1 MKQKRR
7 ATFLFALV
15 LLLSLAV
22 GAVAL
27 AQTSADFNLE
37 WNVIGGGGGE
47 SSSAG
52 YRVQGTIGQAI
63 AGPPLSTSAD
73 FRVGSGYWYGA
84 MGPAVSTIYLPLI
97 LLNYGVE

>member
-1 MKQKRR
+1 MRHKHVAK
-7 ATFLFALV
+7 FLSVIV
-15 LLLSLAV
+15 LLLSLTT

-27 AQTSADFNLE
+27 AQTSAGFNLE

-52 YRVQGTIGQAI
+52 YRVQGTLGQAV
-63 AGPPLSTSAD
+63 AGPPISASAD
-73 FRVGSGYWYGA
+73 FSVGSGYWYGA

-97 LLNYGVE
+97 LLNYSVE

>member
-1 MKQKRR
+1 MRHKHVTK
-7 ATFLFALV
+7 FLAVIV
-15 LLLSLAV
+15 LLLSLTI

-27 AQTSADFNLE
+27 AQTSAGFNLE

-47 SSSAG
+47 SSSAS
-52 YRVQGTIGQAI
+52 YRVQGTIGQAV
-63 AGPPLSTSAD
+63 AGPPISTSAD

-97 LLNYGVE
+97 LLND